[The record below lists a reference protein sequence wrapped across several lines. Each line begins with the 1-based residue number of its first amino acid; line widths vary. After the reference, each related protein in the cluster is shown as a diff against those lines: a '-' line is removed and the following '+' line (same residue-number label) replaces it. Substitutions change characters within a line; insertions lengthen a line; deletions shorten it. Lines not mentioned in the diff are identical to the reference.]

1 MENFQCLPVVV
12 SVTGTLKTAKS
23 AKFRYKL
30 LCLAE
35 VLLLKPIAGEVLEGV
50 EEHLQQTKHVNKI
63 SQARK

>member
-12 SVTGTLKTAKS
+12 SVTETLKTAKS

-30 LCLAE
+30 LFLAE
-35 VLLLKPIAGEVLEGV
+35 VLKPIAGEVLEGV
-50 EEHLQQTKHVNKI
+50 EEHLQQAKHVNKI